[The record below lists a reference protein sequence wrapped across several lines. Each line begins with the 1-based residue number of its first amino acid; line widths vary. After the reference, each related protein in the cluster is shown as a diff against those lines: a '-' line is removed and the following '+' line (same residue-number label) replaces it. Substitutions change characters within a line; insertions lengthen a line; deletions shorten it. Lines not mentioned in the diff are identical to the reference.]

1 MGGVMEASCRGA
13 HEAGGL
19 VAAISWG
26 DDKTALNRYVDI
38 PIMTGMKSGR
48 NYLNILS
55 SDVVIAISVNSSGTL
70 SEVAFALQ
78 LKKPLIIVGGRKSMR
93 GYISK
98 INGGDVYFVNNIK
111 KIEQLISQGSIFKNS
126 RTKKRKVRK

>member
-1 MGGVMEASCRGA
+1 MEASCRGA

-126 RTKKRKVRK
+126 RTRKRKVRK